1 VGEADLSELHA
12 ISEPRSAAVADLIFV
27 HGLGGDPFATWW
39 HDADQPRNSWP
50 FWLAEDFPQVAVHC
64 LAYDASPSKWL
75 GSSMPLVDRATNVLT
90 RFEAQG
96 VGVRPLF
103 FVCHS
108 LGGLVVKQAL
118 RSALDLGES
127 AWREIVNNTRGI
139 VFLATPHTGARLADY
154 LGALGKVLRLT
165 VSVSEL
171 EASAPAL
178 RDLNVWYRQNAKDL
192 GIDTLAMFETR
203 DTQGVRVVD
212 EASADAGHGVP
223 RAIDAD
229 HFSICKPQ
237 DRTQL
242 VYGAVKNF
250 LGKRLPHGQTS
261 PAPESAAPESRPALR
276 YFISYS
282 RRSAADGK
290 LAGDLRAGLESAGHE
305 VFIDVGI
312 KVGTDW
318 VDEIERR
325 IDSCDAL
332 IVLLSDASCHSE
344 MVLGEVRRAHRRRRK
359 NGRPYILPI
368 RVHYEGPL
376 DYELDSY
383 LARIQ
388 YVRWQAASDTSRVVK
403 EILAARSPRAQAL
416 GESLLVPPSAE
427 IDAARPQPSED
438 IRQLFAPPG
447 GNIKLNDEFYVRGP
461 EDNRVEAMALR
472 RGETLVIKAPRQ
484 CGKSSLLMRYLA
496 KCSEKDEST
505 GLPRKRFVLVD
516 FQNFTDPELEQYSTL
531 LTRLAELLLRGF
543 RLNVSH
549 TLKIGTQAE
558 LSNFIE
564 DEIFPRVAPPLTLAF
579 DEVDRVIGKPY
590 QRDFFTML
598 RLWHNRRAEPLSP
611 WETVDLA
618 LVIATEPHLLI
629 DSGDRSPFNVVPP
642 VELEPFG
649 RSTLAIL
656 TYVIKVH

>member
-250 LGKRLPHGQTS
+250 LGKRAFRTARPHQLPSPPPPSLALLYAISSRTAAVRRPTASS
-261 PAPESAAPESRPALR
+261 PATSGLGSRARDMRCSSTSAS
-276 YFISYS
+276 
-282 RRSAADGK
+282 RSA
-290 LAGDLRAGLESAGHE
+290 
-305 VFIDVGI
+305 
-312 KVGTDW
+312 
-318 VDEIERR
+318 
-325 IDSCDAL
+325 
-332 IVLLSDASCHSE
+332 
-344 MVLGEVRRAHRRRRK
+344 
-359 NGRPYILPI
+359 P
-368 RVHYEGPL
+368 
-376 DYELDSY
+376 
-383 LARIQ
+383 
-388 YVRWQAASDTSRVVK
+388 
-403 EILAARSPRAQAL
+403 
-416 GESLLVPPSAE
+416 
-427 IDAARPQPSED
+427 
-438 IRQLFAPPG
+438 
-447 GNIKLNDEFYVRGP
+447 
-461 EDNRVEAMALR
+461 
-472 RGETLVIKAPRQ
+472 
-484 CGKSSLLMRYLA
+484 
-496 KCSEKDEST
+496 T
-505 GLPRKRFVLVD
+505 G
-516 FQNFTDPELEQYSTL
+516 
-531 LTRLAELLLRGF
+531 
-543 RLNVSH
+543 
-549 TLKIGTQAE
+549 
-558 LSNFIE
+558 
-564 DEIFPRVAPPLTLAF
+564 
-579 DEVDRVIGKPY
+579 
-590 QRDFFTML
+590 
-598 RLWHNRRAEPLSP
+598 
-611 WETVDLA
+611 
-618 LVIATEPHLLI
+618 
-629 DSGDRSPFNVVPP
+629 
-642 VELEPFG
+642 
-649 RSTLAIL
+649 
-656 TYVIKVH
+656 